1 EGQGFLMNVG
11 AIDQHLANIL
21 AQVVAHG
28 ANDDVGFTVD
38 QEGSRALAGLL
49 GNRLP
54 DLDQVVEV
62 PLQLFSAATDAGS
75 AYDDAHFLRH
85 GKLAHG
91 FLELVALFAL
101 DTPGNTTSARVV
113 GHHDKKAPGQA
124 DEGGQR
130 GTLVAALFLGN
141 LDNDFLAFLEDFL
154 DAGTTRSVF
163 RKVIA

>member
-1 EGQGFLMNVG
+1 MNVG

-75 AYDDAHFLRH
+75 AYDDAHFLRRSEEH
-85 GKLAHG
+85 TSELQSRGHLVCRLLLEKKKLH
-91 FLELVALFAL
+91 F
-101 DTPGNTTSARVV
+101 T
-113 GHHDKKAPGQA
+113 
-124 DEGGQR
+124 
-130 GTLVAALFLGN
+130 
-141 LDNDFLAFLEDFL
+141 
-154 DAGTTRSVF
+154 
-163 RKVIA
+163 II